1 MLEEDIISDTRSV
14 PARTCHRIPVKRH
27 RRREKN
33 KLPESDDQSSWHQST
48 EPSITHDLVSFRLP
62 SKICALTS
70 GTNTDGERISNRRGG
85 RVVFVAMHRTE
96 EKPIVSF
103 VRLGADVLME
113 SLVKFNC
120 RAHGMLATADR
131 IRTENPLYLVF

>member
-1 MLEEDIISDTRSV
+1 MLEEDIISDRRLV

-48 EPSITHDLVSFRLP
+48 EPSITHDLASFSLP
-62 SKICALTS
+62 SKIRAFTS
-70 GTNTDGERISNRRGG
+70 GTNTDGVQICDWQTS
-85 RVVFVAMHRTE
+85 VTMHRTE

-103 VRLGADVLME
+103 VVD
-113 SLVKFNC
+113 
-120 RAHGMLATADR
+120 
-131 IRTENPLYLVF
+131 